1 MTELTIMDLKT
12 LIIIARKKYIEFGRG
27 LQPSG
32 DHIGAWNEHKDF
44 NMAAWKHTFVLLPLF
59 NTTTSRILLFGSQK
73 SASHFG
79 FVRKL
84 ATETNKSLE
93 TDQGLQ
99 ETKSTEQPQQSSKA
113 HDKTREFLERN
124 GIRVKKI
131 RSQIDVSRLSV
142 KKIAQ
147 ILKFLDEIGIDREH
161 RHKIV
166 TNRPTILTTKEDV
179 LRNRVQTMR
188 NIGIFPESVAYVI
201 KEAPG
206 VLTAR
211 TEETL
216 PEKVRRHI

>member
-1 MTELTIMDLKT
+1 MAT
-12 LIIIARKKYIEFGRG
+12 L
-27 LQPSG
+27 
-32 DHIGAWNEHKDF
+32 
-44 NMAAWKHTFVLLPLF
+44 KHTFVLARLF
-59 NTTTSRILLFGSQK
+59 NATTQQILLFRSQK
-73 SASHFG
+73 SAFHFA

-84 ATETNKSLE
+84 ATKTHKSLE

-99 ETKSTEQPQQSSKA
+99 ETKSTQQSPKA

-147 ILKFLDEIGIDREH
+147 IFKLLDEIGIGREH
-161 RHKIV
+161 RHKII
-166 TNRPTILTTKEDV
+166 TNRPSILTTKEDV
-179 LRNRVQTMR
+179 LRNRVQAMR

-201 KEAPG
+201 REAPG

-211 TEETL
+211 TEEIL